1 MERKK
6 KVTKL
11 QIVREVLVVVALCAS
26 YLIGHY
32 VAVNTGRQNSNQET
46 DGGMK
51 TDFEEDA
58 QDGTEANEN
67 TPDGTEAGESIQ
79 SGNDGGDAEDGLI
92 CGEYRYEI
100 VTDENTVRILTY
112 LGDEKIAFV
121 PEKLDGME
129 VSVIGSGAFSGKS
142 VMEQVL
148 LPPGVTKIEEEAF
161 AYCSRLQYIIMGDQ
175 IRSIGTEAFAYCPS
189 LEEIRFPKELDRIG
203 YDICAYCPRL
213 EKIYFP
219 RDMEDVGGPA
229 FEFYRA
235 FEGCCG
241 LKLAYGNSPYA
252 EAYAEV
258 LGLVYVDLNRVE
270 EEGNLVW

>member
-1 MERKK
+1 METKK
-6 KVTKL
+6 KITKL

-26 YLIGHY
+26 YLIGRY
-32 VAVNTGRQNSNQET
+32 GTVNTGGQNPCPEV

-51 TDFEEDA
+51 TDLEEDA
-58 QDGTEANEN
+58 QDGTAANGD
-67 TPDGTEAGESIQ
+67 TP
-79 SGNDGGDAEDGLI
+79 DGGDAEDGLI
-92 CGEYRYEI
+92 CGDYRYEI
-100 VTDENTVRILTY
+100 VHGENAVRILAY
-112 LGDEKIAFV
+112 LGDEEIVFV

-129 VSVIGSGAFSGKS
+129 VTVIGSGAFSGKS

-148 LPPGVTKIEEEAF
+148 LSSGVKEIEEEAF

-175 IRSIGTEAFAYCPS
+175 VSSIGTEAFAYCPS

-203 YDICAYCPRL
+203 YRICAYCPRL

-219 RDMEDVGGPA
+219 RDMEDIGAPH
-229 FEFYRA
+229 FEFYSA
-235 FEGCCG
+235 FEGCHE

-258 LGLVYVDLNRVE
+258 LGLVYVDLNRIE